1 MHRIQVL
8 HFTDPGC
15 PWAYCA
21 RPAHARLRWRF
32 GEQLSWRLVLIGLSQ
47 SAQAY
52 VDRGYTPEG
61 AALGQ
66 RAFRARFGMPFA
78 PHPKPRMAA
87 TAPACRA
94 IVAARAAGP
103 RFGEAA
109 FRALQFMQFTT
120 KGLLDDLD
128 DLRRALGTIPD
139 LDAEAIVSRVDDPA
153 VVDVYEAD
161 RSLARSAE
169 GSPTHAQGRSSS
181 SDGPVRYTAPSLVFE
196 DEEGTRL
203 EAGGFQPFEA
213 YDVVLANFDP
223 TLERRPAPTSALE
236 ALAAFPEG
244 MTTAE
249 VAAVLRPSDLVDAD
263 VQGTEDELLSL
274 VARGEVA
281 RDALAQDAIW
291 RVGAGEPSV
300 ATA

>member
-1 MHRIQVL
+1 MPRIQVL

-32 GEQLSWRLVLIGLSQ
+32 GDQLSWRLVLIGLSQ

-52 VDRGYTPEG
+52 VDRGYTPER

-66 RAFRARFGMPFA
+66 RAFRERFGMPFA
-78 PHPKPRMAA
+78 AHPKPRMAA

-94 IVAARAAGP
+94 IVAAREAGP
-103 RFGEAA
+103 EFGQAA
-109 FRALQFMQFTT
+109 LTALQLMQFTT
-120 KGLLDDLD
+120 TGLLDDPD
-128 DLRRALGTIPD
+128 DLRRALGTVPG
-139 LDAEAIVSRVDDPA
+139 LDADAIVSRLDDPA
-153 VVDVYEAD
+153 VVEAYEAD
-161 RSLARSAE
+161 RALARSAE
-169 GSPTHAQGRSSS
+169 GSPTQAQGRSSS

-196 DEEGTRL
+196 DDEGSRL

-213 YDVVLANFDP
+213 YDLVLANLDP

-244 MTTAE
+244 LTTAE

-263 VQGTEDELLSL
+263 ANGAEDELLSL
-274 VARGEVA
+274 VARGEAA
-281 RDALAQDAIW
+281 REPLAQDALW
-291 RVGAGEPSV
+291 RVPRG
-300 ATA
+300 